1 MRPKPPKAFHSQ
13 QSRSDSFQVSS
24 ISPSKL
30 IQATKSDDSTVTQ
43 TPVTSTSRQYP
54 KITPI
59 LDILDTSHSSSAHH
73 SSFIKTSPVVAVTAP
88 EGSRG
93 IHSPQI
99 PRESATTRTGDSFNE
114 DEVTLVH
121 EESKL
126 TATPGK
132 DKIIAG
138 RDQSLNGCVVGETSY
153 GESSKIDPQDAN
165 GVLAGVSS
173 VNREEETIKE
183 DVLTSSIP
191 DTPTNSPPEPLSPVM
206 FEMECAGISDAISCA
221 VQSAN
226 EASEVSDEKLTSDK
240 ETKSPSENTSKL
252 SLSATV
258 PTSMAER
265 DVQNSFVKEILE
277 ENELMDWDKTEEVD
291 DEVVHSKACS
301 QEEKI
306 TLSELSKIDEV
317 QHIEEQKTGG
327 LYVGD
332 TVTAAAVGTA
342 GTGPVRK
349 SRRSNTRMGSSART
363 TRSTTRASKVCVH
376 VCVCMY
382 ICVLV

>member
-1 MRPKPPKAFHSQ
+1 M
-13 QSRSDSFQVSS
+13 V
-24 ISPSKL
+24 
-30 IQATKSDDSTVTQ
+30 
-43 TPVTSTSRQYP
+43 Y
-54 KITPI
+54 
-59 LDILDTSHSSSAHH
+59 
-73 SSFIKTSPVVAVTAP
+73 
-88 EGSRG
+88 
-93 IHSPQI
+93 
-99 PRESATTRTGDSFNE
+99 
-114 DEVTLVH
+114 

-126 TATPGK
+126 TANPGK
-132 DKIIAG
+132 TKLSQD
-138 RDQSLNGCVVGETSY
+138 RDQSYKMAGLVKLVMEKV
-153 GESSKIDPQDAN
+153 SKIDPQDAN

-291 DEVVHSKACS
+291 DEVVHSKAYS